1 MSCIVTGRRLN
12 RGAGLVLEI
21 PVMYQ
26 GRGHKKALQWLE
38 KTVIKTL
45 LHADD
50 LGSKFKSK

>member
-12 RGAGLVLEI
+12 RGAELVLEI

-38 KTVIKTL
+38 KTVIKIF